1 VFFPFAKSK
10 GKIMSLT
17 QHGSQTAKKRKMKL
31 TNIFGIEALPAIAKM
46 IWKEEAQVL
55 SRT

>member
-17 QHGSQTAKKRKMKL
+17 QHGSQTAKKRNMKL
-31 TNIFGIEALPAIAKM
+31 TIIFGAEALPAIAIR